1 MNPVVISFG
10 GSVLAPDEPEPKR
23 LLATAKAII
32 GLAEHRHVFVVVGG
46 GAPARKAITAARQS
60 GATETELDEVG
71 IAATRLNARTF
82 MAVLHGLGALCNT
95 QVPLSTTDAAE
106 SKRQI
111 TVMGGTVPGH
121 STDFVGAELAVKTG
135 ADRLVIATNVDGVY
149 SADPRIDPA
158 AVRLDRLSHQQLLQI
173 AGEEWKEAGQ
183 SGVVDGPASKLAAE
197 TGLAVCVVGGT
208 NLSAVTAAAAGE
220 PFHGTLVS
228 EAP

>member
-10 GSVLAPDEPEPKR
+10 GSILAPDEPEPKR
-23 LLATAKAII
+23 LLETARAILS
-32 GLAEHRHVFVVVGG
+32 LAAERHVFVVIGG
-46 GAPARKAITAARQS
+46 GAPARKAIKAARQS

-82 MAVLHGLGALCNT
+82 LAILHGLGALCNT
-95 QVPLSTTDAAE
+95 HIPLTTDDAAS

-149 SADPRIDPA
+149 SADPRVDPA
-158 AVRLDRLSHQQLLQI
+158 AVRLDRLTHKQLLDI
-173 AGEEWKEAGQ
+173 AGSEWKEAGQ

-197 TGLAVCVVGGT
+197 TGLHVCVVDGS
-208 NLSAVTAAAAGE
+208 NLDAVAGAAAGE
-220 PFHGTLVS
+220 PFHGTLIS
-228 EAP
+228 EAA